1 MGPGAVPIPP
11 FLYLCLSCRCR
22 AGCSCRAR
30 RSTCRSR
37 GTPAPRSPRRPQRNC
52 RVGSPASSRIAGGKR
67 GGGWG
72 GGEST
77 RTPRPAPCAPAGATP
92 AGLTK
97 PVLSVHWKSCS
108 TILSLSPIQVFSCPK
123 PGERGVRGGPQPP
136 TPAPME
142 VRSTQGCR
150 CLESSRSRSPLGCRI
165 RGWRV
170 MGSSCQCRRD
180 MGTPPV
186 SQPPPQARTVDEA
199 VLLLRVDAGEVPGAA
214 AAVPLRVLPGAP
226 AGEVAVA
233 VALELVPVVVAA
245 LRVCGDMG
253 TLGTG
258 ASPQR
263 PGTHGDAPRCGG
275 GSRVLPRRGRGW
287 IWPVMLPSGGTRGLP
302 RASLPTFLA
311 AAAPVAGQ
319 AEADEGVDLV
329 DAGAAVLA
337 GARQAVVDVCGDGGG
352 LWARRDPPPG
362 TLLPTPAPP
371 AAWARHAGVLT
382 DLAVLPGEALGAAA
396 AADGAVGVAGPAV
409 QARVVLARVG
419 RGCGAGAGAVTGGT
433 PVLRPYPPHCPHHA
447 APCTGTPTQPRHQ
460 PQLLAG
466 NVGTTQTQSWSCPRA
481 LARGPRRLF
490 RLSVALN
497 LTYICYFFFFF
508 PQTPKVCV
516 CSTPSAGSCLASYY
530 YQRLQILNI

>member
-1 MGPGAVPIPP
+1 M
-11 FLYLCLSCRCR
+11 
-22 AGCSCRAR
+22 
-30 RSTCRSR
+30 
-37 GTPAPRSPRRPQRNC
+37 
-52 RVGSPASSRIAGGKR
+52 
-67 GGGWG
+67 
-72 GGEST
+72 
-77 RTPRPAPCAPAGATP
+77 
-92 AGLTK
+92 
-97 PVLSVHWKSCS
+97 
-108 TILSLSPIQVFSCPK
+108 
-123 PGERGVRGGPQPP
+123 
-136 TPAPME
+136 
-142 VRSTQGCR
+142 
-150 CLESSRSRSPLGCRI
+150 
-165 RGWRV
+165 
-170 MGSSCQCRRD
+170 
-180 MGTPPV
+180 

-352 LWARRDPPPG
+352 LWARRDPPP
-362 TLLPTPAPP
+362 AP
-371 AAWARHAGVLT
+371 
-382 DLAVLPGEALGAAA
+382 
-396 AADGAVGVAGPAV
+396 
-409 QARVVLARVG
+409 
-419 RGCGAGAGAVTGGT
+419 
-433 PVLRPYPPHCPHHA
+433 
-447 APCTGTPTQPRHQ
+447 
-460 PQLLAG
+460 
-466 NVGTTQTQSWSCPRA
+466 SCPRRPHRQHGHGTRA
-481 LARGPRRLF
+481 CSPISQFSPVKPWAQLQLQTEPLAWQVPPCRHGLF
-490 RLSVALN
+490 WHG
-497 LTYICYFFFFF
+497 
-508 PQTPKVCV
+508 
-516 CSTPSAGSCLASYY
+516 SAGAAGQERVPSRGAPQCIAPTHPIAPIMLRHALGRPPSPDTGPSSLLATWGQHKPSPGPAPGPWHEDHGDFSAS
-530 YQRLQILNI
+530 QWL

>member
-1 MGPGAVPIPP
+1 
-11 FLYLCLSCRCR
+11 
-22 AGCSCRAR
+22 
-30 RSTCRSR
+30 
-37 GTPAPRSPRRPQRNC
+37 
-52 RVGSPASSRIAGGKR
+52 
-67 GGGWG
+67 
-72 GGEST
+72 
-77 RTPRPAPCAPAGATP
+77 
-92 AGLTK
+92 
-97 PVLSVHWKSCS
+97 
-108 TILSLSPIQVFSCPK
+108 
-123 PGERGVRGGPQPP
+123 
-136 TPAPME
+136 ME

-150 CLESSRSRSPLGCRI
+150 CLESSRSRSLLGCRI

-180 MGTPPV
+180 MGTCASNWGTLSSPPAPSRPQTTAASVWHGNGPNWKRGEQPQHRRECRALGLGQPHPWAPHPV
-186 SQPPPQARTVDEA
+186 SHPPPQARTVDEA

-352 LWARRDPPPG
+352 LWARRDPPWH
-362 TLLPTPAPP
+362 PP
-371 AAWARHAGVLT
+371 AHAG
-382 DLAVLPGEALGAAA
+382 P
-396 AADGAVGVAGPAV
+396 
-409 QARVVLARVG
+409 
-419 RGCGAGAGAVTGGT
+419 TGSMGT
-433 PVLRPYPPHCPHHA
+433 
-447 APCTGTPTQPRHQ
+447 
-460 PQLLAG
+460 
-466 NVGTTQTQSWSCPRA
+466 
-481 LARGPRRLF
+481 ARGRAHRSRSSPR
-490 RLSVALN
+490 
-497 LTYICYFFFFF
+497 
-508 PQTPKVCV
+508 
-516 CSTPSAGSCLASYY
+516 
-530 YQRLQILNI
+530 